1 VGYFDSFAISASGL
15 TAERLRLDVVA
26 NNLANAETTRTP
38 EGGPY
43 RRQTVVFAQR
53 LQRALHGWRN
63 AGVQVAAIVP
73 DNSPPRVAYEPDHPD
88 ARDDGFVEYPNVNV
102 VNEMIDMLSATR
114 AYEANAAALQATKQ
128 LASYALEM
136 GR

>member
-1 VGYFDSFAISASGL
+1 MGYFDSFGISASGL
-15 TAERLRLDVVA
+15 TAERLRLDIVA

-38 EGGPY
+38 QGGPY
-43 RRQTVVFAQR
+43 RRQTVIFAQR

-63 AGVQVAAIVP
+63 AGVQVAAIVE
-73 DNSPPRVAYEPDHPD
+73 DDGPPRLAYQPDHPD
-88 ARDDGFVEYPNVNV
+88 ARADGYVEYPNVNV
-102 VNEMIDMLSATR
+102 VNEMIDMLGATR
-114 AYEANAAALQATKQ
+114 AYEANAAVLQATKQ

>member
-1 VGYFDSFAISASGL
+1 MGYFDSFGISASGL
-15 TAERLRLDVVA
+15 TAERLRLDIVA

-38 EGGPY
+38 QGGPY

-63 AGVQVAAIVP
+63 AGVQVTAIVQ
-73 DNSPPRVAYEPDHPD
+73 DDGPPRTAYEPDHPD
-88 ARDDGFVEYPNVNV
+88 ARADGYVEYPNVNV